1 MPLLANS
8 QTLSTDTLCKVPCN
22 TLKKALIVKTERDY
36 LKNQITVVRDSVS
49 ILNDIVLNQNNLI
62 LNRDSVIVLYKDN
75 ELRYKEIIT
84 NKDQIIEVKDKQV
97 KKAKNSSKFAWI
109 TTGAS
114 AVVFLLIL
122 L

>member
-8 QTLSTDTLCKVPCN
+8 QTLSNDTLCKVPCN

-49 ILNDIVLNQNNLI
+49 ILENIILNQNNLI
-62 LNRDSVIVLYKDN
+62 LNRDSVIILYQDN
-75 ELRYKEIIT
+75 ESRYKEMLN
-84 NKDQIIEVKDKQV
+84 NKDQIIGVKDKQI
-97 KKAKNSSKFAWI
+97 KKSKNSSRLAWI

-114 AVVFLLIL
+114 TVVFLLL
-122 L
+122 LL